1 MTRSLILMIA
11 FSLALVVNA
20 NAQTEK
26 PAMKKFWFVLLKD
39 GTNKDTSNIA
49 AVRKSHFANIERMS
63 KLGILKVAGPFDK
76 NDQHLRGIFIIDAE
90 NKERVIQ
97 ELQGDEAISKNHLV
111 AEILEWW
118 TMTTGSFADGLKG
131 K

>member
-1 MTRSLILMIA
+1 MTRSLVLIIFFIIGM
-11 FSLALVVNA
+11 VVNA
-20 NAQTEK
+20 NAQAEK
-26 PAMKKFWFVLLKD
+26 PTMKKFWFVFLKD

-49 AVRKSHFANIERMS
+49 AVRKSHFANIERMN

-90 NKERVIQ
+90 TKERVVQ

-118 TMTTGSFADGLKG
+118 TMTTGSFVDGAKD